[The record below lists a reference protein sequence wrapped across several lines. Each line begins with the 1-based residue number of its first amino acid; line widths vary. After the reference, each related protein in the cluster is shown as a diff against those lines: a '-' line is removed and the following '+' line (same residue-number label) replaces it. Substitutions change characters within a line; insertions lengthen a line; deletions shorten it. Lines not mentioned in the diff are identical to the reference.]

1 MARIQTL
8 LVANRGEIACRVIR
22 TARRLGI
29 RTVAVCSSADRHAL
43 HVRLADSHIEIGA
56 APAADSYLRIDR
68 ILDACRRSGAQ
79 AVHPGYGFLSE
90 SAAFSRACRE
100 AGIVFVGPSP
110 ESIAALG
117 NKSAGKQLAR
127 SVGVPCLPGY
137 NEAEQDTDTLVAQA
151 RAVGAPLMI
160 KAAAGGGGRG
170 MRRIDSLDDE
180 RALREQLD
188 AARQEAEAAFG
199 SGQLLLE
206 RLVLEARH
214 VEIQVF
220 GDSHGNYLHLGERD
234 CSTQRR
240 NQKILEE
247 APAPG
252 VSPALRDAMG
262 QAAIQLAR
270 AVRYEGAGTIEF
282 LLAPD
287 ASFYFLEM
295 NTRLQV
301 EHPVTEAVTGLDLVE
316 WQLLVAQG
324 EALPLSQEQIRW
336 QGHAIEARLCAEDAW
351 NGFVPQAGAVLGW
364 QLPRGRAIRVDHG
377 LTDHPVIPPH
387 YDSMIGKLIAHGPD
401 RESARRSLITGLS
414 ETSVLGVI
422 TNRDY
427 LIACLQAEPF
437 VTARLSTAWLG
448 QHADTFAR
456 PAPSP
461 VWWAIAAACQMQ
473 AGGAGYG
480 EFANFTSTGRRAWPL
495 LLAVAGQQ
503 QAMQV
508 SAGEPGRFDITVG
521 EARIDVALESG
532 AHGLLQAT
540 VDGVSHRVHWRAG
553 AEGACLDALG
563 VCASLTDRT
572 HEGARGERKASGRI
586 ACAMHGLVVKL
597 AVQPGE
603 QVQRGQLLLAIEA
616 MKMQHRIESP
626 IDGTIREIGVAEG
639 QQVSPGRLLVMVE
652 PVAAPT

>member
-29 RTVAVCSSADRHAL
+29 RTVAVCSSADRQAL

-137 NEAEQDTDTLVAQA
+137 NGSAQDTDTLLAKA

-180 RALREQLD
+180 GALREQLD
-188 AARQEAEAAFG
+188 AARQEAEASFG

-247 APAPG
+247 APGPG

-262 QAAIQLAR
+262 QAAIELAR

-287 ASFYFLEM
+287 GSFYFLEM

-351 NGFVPQAGAVLGW
+351 NGFVPQAGVVLAW
-364 QLPRGRAIRVDHG
+364 QLPQGRAIRVDHG
-377 LTDHPVIPPH
+377 LTRSPVIPPH

-401 RESARRSLITGLS
+401 RESARRSLITALS
-414 ETSVLGVI
+414 ETSVLGVV

-437 VTARLSTAWLG
+437 VTPRLSTAWLG
-448 QHADTFAR
+448 QHADAFTR
-456 PAPSP
+456 PAPGP
-461 VWWAIAAACQMQ
+461 AWWAIAAACQMQ
-473 AGGAGYG
+473 ASGAAYG
-480 EFANFTSTGRRAWPL
+480 EFANFASTGRRAWPL
-495 LLAVAGQQ
+495 LLAAAGQQ
-503 QAMQV
+503 QPMQV
-508 SAGEPGRFDITVG
+508 STGEPGRFQITVG
-521 EARIDVALESG
+521 EAVIDVALEPAAQG
-532 AHGLLQAT
+532 WLQAT
-540 VDGVSHRVHWRAG
+540 VEGVGHRVHWHAG
-553 AEGACLDALG
+553 NGVACLDALG

-639 QQVSPGRLLVMVE
+639 QQVSPGRLLALVE
-652 PVAAPT
+652 PAASPG